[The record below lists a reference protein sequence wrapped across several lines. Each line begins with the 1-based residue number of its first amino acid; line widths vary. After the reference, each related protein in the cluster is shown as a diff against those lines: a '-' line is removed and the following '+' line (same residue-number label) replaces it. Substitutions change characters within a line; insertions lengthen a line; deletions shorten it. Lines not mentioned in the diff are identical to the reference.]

1 MHALYCPEQ
10 FEIASVAVRF
20 QRQKRRAMPSVEALW
35 VEAAEVPRVQAAE
48 ALWVDAAEVP
58 RVQAAEAL
66 WVEVAEVPRVQA
78 AKVPRVETLGVLAKG
93 MRAMLALALMLSPA
107 PMALELMQVLTLAP
121 ALAVPEVQAMGT
133 LLLALTLLL

>member
-1 MHALYCPEQ
+1 LLALYCPEQ

-35 VEAAEVPRVQAAE
+35 VE
-48 ALWVDAAEVP
+48 AAEVP

-93 MRAMLALALMLSPA
+93 MRAMLALALMLAPA

>member
-1 MHALYCPEQ
+1 MLALYCPEQ

-35 VEAAEVPRVQAAE
+35 VE
-48 ALWVDAAEVP
+48 AAEVP